1 MTLADLL
8 HALRRRWPVLLIGLL
23 VTLPLAYLAAK
34 PAPVYDARTQ
44 VVFMAPSSLDNPN
57 ELVTQA
63 ESVIIT
69 AGIVAKR
76 INGATRPLLYG
87 SPEVD
92 AVGVPDVGDTW
103 IQLLNTGTQWVPAFD
118 EQVLLVDTVGATRE
132 EAAAKMDAAITRI
145 HTVLNQ
151 LQREQHVAPINDITT
166 ISSPDPARVT
176 RIEGS
181 RPRAAGMTAAI
192 GLFLTLTAV
201 IALEVRR
208 GARSPN
214 GPSPEVR
221 RSPARP
227 VPAPVPVAD
236 EPVPEPVR

>member
-1 MTLADLL
+1 
-8 HALRRRWPVLLIGLL
+8 
-23 VTLPLAYLAAK
+23 
-34 PAPVYDARTQ
+34 
-44 VVFMAPSSLDNPN
+44 
-57 ELVTQA
+57 
-63 ESVIIT
+63 
-69 AGIVAKR
+69 
-76 INGATRPLLYG
+76 
-87 SPEVD
+87 
-92 AVGVPDVGDTW
+92 
-103 IQLLNTGTQWVPAFD
+103 
-118 EQVLLVDTVGATRE
+118 
-132 EAAAKMDAAITRI
+132 
-145 HTVLNQ
+145 
-151 LQREQHVAPINDITT
+151 VAPINDITT
-166 ISSPDPARVT
+166 ISSPDPARIT

>member
-1 MTLADLL
+1 
-8 HALRRRWPVLLIGLL
+8 VGLL

-76 INGATRPLLYG
+76 INGAARPLLYG
-87 SPEVD
+87 SPDVNP
-92 AVGVPDVGDTW
+92 VGVPDVGDTW

-118 EQVLLVDTVGATRE
+118 EQVLLVDTVGATRA
-132 EAAAKMDAAITRI
+132 EADAKMDAAVTRI
-145 HTVLNQ
+145 RTVLNE
-151 LQREQHVAPINDITT
+151 LQREQHVAPINDIAT
-166 ISSPDPARVT
+166 IASPDPSRIT
-176 RIEGS
+176 RMDGS
-181 RPRAAGMTAAI
+181 GLRAAGMTVAV
-192 GLFLTLTAV
+192 GLFLTLTAI

-208 GARSPN
+208 RARSSHGLPRA
-214 GPSPEVR
+214 GD
-221 RSPARP
+221 RSSALPM
-227 VPAPVPVAD
+227 PAPTPVVD

>member
-1 MTLADLL
+1 MTLTDLL
-8 HALRRRWPVLLIGLL
+8 HAVGRRWPLLLVGLL

-34 PAPVYDARTQ
+34 PAAVYDARTQ

-76 INGATRPLLYG
+76 INGAERPLLYG
-87 SPEVD
+87 SPDVNP
-92 AVGVPDVGDTW
+92 VGVPDVGDTW

-118 EQVLLVDTVGATRE
+118 EQVLLVDTVGATRD

-145 HTVLNQ
+145 RTILNQ
-151 LQREQHVAPINDITT
+151 LQREQRVAPINDIAT
-166 ISSPDPARVT
+166 IASPDPARIT

-181 RPRAAGMTAAI
+181 GLRAAGMTVAI

-201 IALEVRR
+201 ITLEVRR
-208 GARSPN
+208 SARSSN
-214 GPSPEVR
+214 GPSPTGTPTLAV
-221 RSPARP
+221 SAPA
-227 VPAPVPVAD
+227 PVAD